1 MHKISQNLMT
11 HYYFYHAFEVGEIG
25 FLLSEKGLEMLDISG
40 LYNTENSGIE
50 LDSVSKKTSEN
61 RWQVAAVKL
70 EDVPTITPLM
80 ALKRQII
87 EEFAGYF
94 AGNLQCF
101 SIPLNMQ
108 GTPFQIAVWQALLN
122 IPYGETIS
130 YKMLALNID
139 NPKAVRAVGSANGKN
154 PLPIIIPCHRVIQ
167 SDQTL
172 GGYSGGLATK
182 VNLLKLEGLTISQGK
197 SGLKVGIV
205 QSDLFPE

>member
-1 MHKISQNLMT
+1 MHKMPQNLT
-11 HYYFYHAFEVGEIG
+11 ARYTFYHAFEVGEIG
-25 FLLSEKGLEMLDISG
+25 FLFSEKGLEMLDISG

-50 LDSVSKKTSEN
+50 LDSVSKKSLGN
-61 RWQVAAVKL
+61 SGQIAAVKL
-70 EDVPTITPLM
+70 DDAPTTAPLM
-80 ALKRQII
+80 ALKQQII
-87 EEFAGYF
+87 EEFTDYF

-108 GTPFQIAVWQALLN
+108 GTPFQMAVWQALRN
-122 IPYGETIS
+122 IPYGKTIS
-130 YKMLALNID
+130 YKTLALNID

-172 GGYSGGLATK
+172 GGYSGGLTTK
-182 VNLLKLEGLTISQGK
+182 VNLLKLEGLTLSQGK
-197 SGLKVGIV
+197 SGLKVGIA

>member
-1 MHKISQNLMT
+1 MHKTPQNLT
-11 HYYFYHAFEVGEIG
+11 TRYTFYHTFEVGEIG
-25 FLLSEKGLEMLDISG
+25 FLFSEKGLEMLDISG

-50 LDSVSKKTSEN
+50 LDSVSKKSLGN
-61 RWQVAAVKL
+61 SGKVAAVKL
-70 EDVPTITPLM
+70 EDAPTTAPLM

-87 EEFAGYF
+87 EEFTGYF

-101 SIPLNMQ
+101 SLPLNMQ
-108 GTPFQIAVWQALLN
+108 GTPFQMAVWQALLN

-130 YKMLALNID
+130 YKTLALNID

-172 GGYSGGLATK
+172 GGYSGGLTTK
-182 VNLLKLEGLTISQGK
+182 VNLLKLEGLTFSQGK
-197 SGLKVGIV
+197 SGLKVGIA

>member
-1 MHKISQNLMT
+1 MHKMPQNQT
-11 HYYFYHAFEVGEIG
+11 ARYTFYHTFEVGEIG
-25 FLLSEKGLEMLDISG
+25 FLRSEKGLEMLDISG

-50 LDSVSKKTSEN
+50 LDSVLKKSLGN
-61 RWQVAAVKL
+61 SGQIGAVKL
-70 EDVPTITPLM
+70 EDSPTTTSFM

-87 EEFAGYF
+87 EEFTDYF

-101 SIPLNMQ
+101 TIPLNMQ
-108 GTPFQIAVWQALLN
+108 GTPFQMAVWQALRN

-130 YKMLALNID
+130 YKTLALNID

-172 GGYSGGLATK
+172 GGYSGGLTTK
-182 VNLLKLEGLTISQGK
+182 VNLLKLEGLTLSQGK
-197 SGLKVGIV
+197 SGLKVGIA

>member
-1 MHKISQNLMT
+1 MHKMPQNQT
-11 HYYFYHAFEVGEIG
+11 ARYTFYHTFEVGEIG

-50 LDSVSKKTSEN
+50 LDSVSKKSLEN
-61 RWQVAAVKL
+61 SGEVTAVKL
-70 EDVPTITPLM
+70 EDAPTTTLLM

-87 EEFAGYF
+87 EEFTDYF

-108 GTPFQIAVWQALLN
+108 GTSFQMAVWQALRN

-130 YKMLALNID
+130 YKTLALNID

-172 GGYSGGLATK
+172 GGYSGGLTTK
-182 VNLLKLEGLTISQGK
+182 VNLLKLEGLTLSQGK
-197 SGLKVGIV
+197 SGLKVGIA